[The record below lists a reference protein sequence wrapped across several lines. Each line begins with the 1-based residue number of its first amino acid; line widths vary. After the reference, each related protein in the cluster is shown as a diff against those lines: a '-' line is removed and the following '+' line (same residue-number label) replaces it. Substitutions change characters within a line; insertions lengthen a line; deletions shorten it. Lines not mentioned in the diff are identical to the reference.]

1 MHQPSL
7 LVLLAS
13 VLAISTV
20 TGAEQVFLSGATL
33 RSPCSSSLVL
43 DTDSYSTLL
52 SSLIGQSPKKPVD
65 IQTSAEVGLGH
76 NRAYTWPVP

>member
-13 VLAISTV
+13 VLATSTV

-33 RSPCSSSLVL
+33 RSPCSSSLAL
-43 DTDSYSTLL
+43 DAESYSALL

-76 NRAYTWPVP
+76 NRAYT

>member
-33 RSPCSSSLVL
+33 RSPCSSSLAL
-43 DTDSYSTLL
+43 DADSYSALL
-52 SSLIGQSPKKPVD
+52 SSLTGQSPKKPVD

-76 NRAYTWPVP
+76 KSACTRPEP